1 MSYSNYEQ
9 TVIINGYALSGV
21 QSVDASYG
29 ITERPVKVAG
39 VGFVDA
45 LVDAPLQ
52 GNFSISR
59 KMVGI
64 DPLLEVNSIGKY
76 KFNEESID
84 GAIMYDNDTKG
95 FGFTKGRVSRYSV
108 SCTVG
113 EIPDIQTEITVY
125 GNLGSGVNM
134 GGATKTHPPIQ
145 YPDQSSIKIQVS
157 DFDIDAI
164 SDFSFSQAIN
174 TTPIYALPR
183 GELTDWQEEYPVA
196 SNINL
201 DPIQIDTQYPI
212 ETDINFTMIANEYEI
227 REIKDRLQ
235 NAPKS
240 DVAIHIFD
248 AQNPTQKINS
258 FTGFDMRLVSESLG
272 STIEGEMTL
281 SLTYKGYETYHNP
294 VGGNSTTKEYN
305 VSLTGEGGTNIGGG
319 SYEINQVVTLR
330 AIADDGYKF
339 SHWELID
346 GLGEIADPNSPK
358 TQFVVSF
365 DDATVRAVYD
375 QTYLLQ
381 LQGQNGSERGAGYYE
396 EGELVVV
403 SAEPNDGYNFSGW
416 NTIQGGVNIFN
427 PSSPDQVFSMPDNP
441 VILQANYSAQSYTIT
456 VNGTNGTQSA
466 NPSSATIGQQVTLN
480 AVPNPGY
487 LFGYW
492 SVQGADIDIYNNLD
506 RTNITG
512 TFEMPAANLTITAN
526 YVAS

>member
-134 GGATKTHPPIQ
+134 GGATKTHPPIR
-145 YPDQSSIKIQVS
+145 YPDQASMRVTVS

-164 SDFSFSQAIN
+164 SDFSYSRAIN
-174 TTPIYALPR
+174 TQPVYALPKGR
-183 GELTDWQEEYPVA
+183 AEDWDDGQITSP
-196 SNINL
+196 NL

-212 ETDINFTMIANEYEI
+212 EVDINFTIIADEYEI
-227 REIKDRLQ
+227 REIKDRIQ
-235 NAPKS
+235 AAPKS
-240 DVAIHIFD
+240 DVRIDIFD
-248 AQNPTQKINS
+248 AQAPTEIINS
-258 FTGFDMRLVSESLG
+258 YVGQNVRLISESIG
-272 STIEGEMTL
+272 STVEGEMTI
-281 SLTYKGYETYHNP
+281 SLTYKGYETLHNP
-294 VGGNSTTKEYN
+294 VS
-305 VSLTGEGGTNIGGG
+305 
-319 SYEINQVVTLR
+319 
-330 AIADDGYKF
+330 
-339 SHWELID
+339 
-346 GLGEIADPNSPK
+346 
-358 TQFVVSF
+358 
-365 DDATVRAVYD
+365 
-375 QTYLLQ
+375 
-381 LQGQNGSERGAGYYE
+381 
-396 EGELVVV
+396 
-403 SAEPNDGYNFSGW
+403 
-416 NTIQGGVNIFN
+416 
-427 PSSPDQVFSMPDNP
+427 
-441 VILQANYSAQSYTIT
+441 
-456 VNGTNGTQSA
+456 
-466 NPSSATIGQQVTLN
+466 
-480 AVPNPGY
+480 
-487 LFGYW
+487 
-492 SVQGADIDIYNNLD
+492 
-506 RTNITG
+506 
-512 TFEMPAANLTITAN
+512 
-526 YVAS
+526 